1 MIIKDLDRPYV
12 CLGPC
17 ERCGVVLAQFTLC
30 PWCEN
35 GQIIAAREELRLR
48 RADVNARR
56 LALVPALKDAS

>member
-1 MIIKDLDRPYV
+1 MIIKDRDRPYV

-17 ERCGVVLAQFTLC
+17 ARCGDVVALFTLC

-35 GQIIAAREELRLR
+35 GQFTAARDELAAR
-48 RADVNARR
+48 RAEVHTLR